1 VSTFKK
7 RINFFDSEEGAEV
20 KHALRL
26 MESDST
32 YTTESSYNA
41 NELLYPGNDMSFVE
55 KHMRYL
61 SAHQNVNPQQYL
73 SNLRLMTRVRHK

>member
-1 VSTFKK
+1 MSTFKK
-7 RINFFDSEEGAEV
+7 RINFPESEEGAEI
-20 KHALRL
+20 KRELTSMQADLG
-26 MESDST
+26 

-41 NELLYPGNDMSFVE
+41 NEMLYPGGDMSFVE

-61 SAHQNVNPQQYL
+61 SLHQNVNPQQYL